1 MGPSGRID
9 GQVKRRNSL
18 EIPETLKIDA
28 ATSPARQ
35 LPHEPLSRAV
45 PVQVAIFATPLG
57 WMGLV
62 GQGQFVSRLTIGHS
76 SAQDARVELT
86 RHLESSIEADWNKEV
101 RQLLERYAVGQR
113 VDFSKVAIDVP
124 ATTEFRRAVI
134 RATREIPHGETISY
148 GELASRAGR
157 PGAARAVGTAMSSNR
172 IPIVI
177 PCHRV
182 LASNGL
188 GGYSA
193 AQGLDLKRRLLEME
207 GAIR

>member
-9 GQVKRRNSL
+9 SQVKRRNSL
-18 EIPETLKIDA
+18 KAKVSSKSDGAIAPA
-28 ATSPARQ
+28 AQ
-35 LPHEPLSRAV
+35 LPQETSSGAV

-57 WMGLV
+57 WMGLA
-62 GQGQFVSRLTIGHS
+62 GQGPCVSRLTIGHS
-76 SAQDARVELT
+76 SAQDARAELS
-86 RHLESSIEADWNKEV
+86 RHFDSSVEADWNKDV
-101 RQLLERYAVGQR
+101 RQLLERYAVGQQ
-113 VDFSKVAIDVP
+113 VDFSKVAIDVT

-134 RATREIPHGETISY
+134 RATRAIQHGETISY
-148 GELASRAGR
+148 GELAARAGR

-172 IPIVI
+172 IPIII

-193 AQGLDLKRRLLEME
+193 AQGLDLKKRLLEME